1 MIDLLPVSLYIH
13 YPWCIRKCPYCD
25 FNSYQKNKSV
35 CTDESYLNALILDF
49 KQNINLISNRKFN
62 AVYFGGGT
70 PSLFSPKLMEK
81 LMHEISPYCE
91 ENCEI
96 SMEANP
102 GTVSLETLKDYRSLG
117 VNRISLGVQSFDD
130 RELKL
135 LGRIHDSKAAIEA
148 CNNVIKAGFDN
159 FNIDIMH
166 GLPEQTT
173 QKALA
178 DIKIAASL
186 GCNHLSWYELTL
198 EEDTYFGSHPP
209 KLPNEDNLADIEEQ
223 GFVLLKELG
232 FNRYEV
238 SGYTKDRRC
247 QNNLNYWFFYDYFG
261 IGAGA
266 HSKIQIGDKTCRRGN
281 PQKPSSYIEEVK
293 NKKNNFFEVK
303 KSDLPFEF
311 MLNRLRVFDE
321 TKYDEF
327 ENTTRLNFS
336 TVKDKLEKAKGEG
349 LLRFSDTGYAL
360 TDKGRWML
368 NDILELFL
376 QITHYSKV

>member
-25 FNSYQKNKSV
+25 FNSYPKNKSV
-35 CTDESYLNALILDF
+35 CTDESYLNALIIDF

-81 LMHEISPYCE
+81 LMNEISPYCE

-102 GTVSLETLKDYRSLG
+102 GTVSLESLKDYRSLG

-178 DIKIAASL
+178 DIKIATSL

-266 HSKIQIGDKTCRRGN
+266 HSKIKIGDKTCRRGN
-281 PQKPSSYIEEVK
+281 PQDPSSYIEEVK

-321 TKYDEF
+321 IKYDEF

-336 TVKDKLEKAKGEG
+336 TVKDKLEKAKDDG
-349 LLRFSDTGYAL
+349 LLQFSDTGYAL

-376 QITHYSKV
+376 

>member
-25 FNSYQKNKSV
+25 FNSYPKNKSV

-209 KLPNEDNLADIEEQ
+209 KLPNEDNLADIEDQ

-266 HSKIQIGDKTCRRGN
+266 HSKIKIGDKTCRRGN

-376 QITHYSKV
+376 

>member
-25 FNSYQKNKSV
+25 FNSYPKNKSV

-336 TVKDKLEKAKGEG
+336 TVKDKLERAKGEC

-376 QITHYSKV
+376 

>member
-25 FNSYQKNKSV
+25 FNSYPKNKSV

-198 EEDTYFGSHPP
+198 EEDTYFGSNPP

-266 HSKIQIGDKTCRRGN
+266 HSKIKIGDKTCRRGN
-281 PQKPSSYIEEVK
+281 PQDPSSYIEEVK

-376 QITHYSKV
+376 

>member
-25 FNSYQKNKSV
+25 FNSYPKNKSV

-178 DIKIAASL
+178 DIKIATSL

-266 HSKIQIGDKTCRRGN
+266 HSKIKIGDKTCRRGN
-281 PQKPSSYIEEVK
+281 PQDPSSYIEEVK

-376 QITHYSKV
+376 

>member
-25 FNSYQKNKSV
+25 FNSYPKNKSV

-327 ENTTRLNFS
+327 ENTTRLNFL

-376 QITHYSKV
+376 

>member
-25 FNSYQKNKSV
+25 FNSYPKNKSV

-81 LMHEISPYCE
+81 LMHEISHYCE

-327 ENTTRLNFS
+327 ETTTRLNFS

-376 QITHYSKV
+376 

>member
-1 MIDLLPVSLYIH
+1 MIDSLPVSLYIH

-25 FNSYQKNKSV
+25 FNSYPKNKSV
-35 CTDESYLNALILDF
+35 CTDESYLNALIIDF

-96 SMEANP
+96 SMEAYP
-102 GTVSLETLKDYRSLG
+102 GTVSLESLKDYRSLG

-178 DIKIAASL
+178 DIKIATSL

-266 HSKIQIGDKTCRRGN
+266 HSKIKIGDKTCRRGN
-281 PQKPSSYIEEVK
+281 PQDPSSYIEEVK

-336 TVKDKLEKAKGEG
+336 TVKDKLEKAKDDG
-349 LLRFSDTGYAL
+349 LLQFSDTGYAL

-376 QITHYSKV
+376 

>member
-25 FNSYQKNKSV
+25 FNSYPKNKSV

-209 KLPNEDNLADIEEQ
+209 KLPNEDNLADIEDQ

-336 TVKDKLEKAKGEG
+336 TVKDKLEKAKGDG

-376 QITHYSKV
+376 

>member
-25 FNSYQKNKSV
+25 FNSYPKNKSV
-35 CTDESYLNALILDF
+35 CTDESYLNALIIDF

-102 GTVSLETLKDYRSLG
+102 STVSLESLKDYRSLG

-178 DIKIAASL
+178 DIKIATSL

-198 EEDTYFGSHPP
+198 EENTYFGSHPP

-266 HSKIQIGDKTCRRGN
+266 HSKIKIGDKTCRRGN
-281 PQKPSSYIEEVK
+281 PQDPSSYIEEVK

-336 TVKDKLEKAKGEG
+336 TVKDKLEKAKDDG
-349 LLRFSDTGYAL
+349 LLQFSDTGYAL

-376 QITHYSKV
+376 

>member
-25 FNSYQKNKSV
+25 FNSYPKNKSV
-35 CTDESYLNALILDF
+35 CTDESHLNALILDF

-70 PSLFSPKLMEK
+70 PSLFSPKLVEK

-209 KLPNEDNLADIEEQ
+209 KLPNEDNLADIEDQ

-376 QITHYSKV
+376 

>member
-25 FNSYQKNKSV
+25 FNSYPKNKSV

-102 GTVSLETLKDYRSLG
+102 GSVSLETLKDYRSLG

-376 QITHYSKV
+376 

>member
-25 FNSYQKNKSV
+25 FNSYPKNKSV

-209 KLPNEDNLADIEEQ
+209 KLPNEDNLADIEDQ

-360 TDKGRWML
+360 TDKGRWMV

-376 QITHYSKV
+376 

>member
-25 FNSYQKNKSV
+25 FNSYPKNKSV
-35 CTDESYLNALILDF
+35 CTDESYLNALIIDF

-102 GTVSLETLKDYRSLG
+102 GTVSLESLIDYRSLG

-266 HSKIQIGDKTCRRGN
+266 HSKIKIGDKTCRRGN
-281 PQKPSSYIEEVK
+281 PQDPSSYIEEVK

-336 TVKDKLEKAKGEG
+336 TVKDKLEKAKDDG
-349 LLRFSDTGYAL
+349 LLQFSDTGYAL

-376 QITHYSKV
+376 

>member
-25 FNSYQKNKSV
+25 FNSYPKNKSV

-173 QKALA
+173 QKA
-178 DIKIAASL
+178 SQ
-186 GCNHLSWYELTL
+186 T
-198 EEDTYFGSHPP
+198 F
-209 KLPNEDNLADIEEQ
+209 
-223 GFVLLKELG
+223 
-232 FNRYEV
+232 
-238 SGYTKDRRC
+238 
-247 QNNLNYWFFYDYFG
+247 
-261 IGAGA
+261 
-266 HSKIQIGDKTCRRGN
+266 
-281 PQKPSSYIEEVK
+281 
-293 NKKNNFFEVK
+293 
-303 KSDLPFEF
+303 
-311 MLNRLRVFDE
+311 
-321 TKYDEF
+321 
-327 ENTTRLNFS
+327 
-336 TVKDKLEKAKGEG
+336 
-349 LLRFSDTGYAL
+349 
-360 TDKGRWML
+360 
-368 NDILELFL
+368 
-376 QITHYSKV
+376 

>member
-25 FNSYQKNKSV
+25 FNSYPKNKSV

-102 GTVSLETLKDYRSLG
+102 GTVSLETLKDYRILG

-376 QITHYSKV
+376 

>member
-25 FNSYQKNKSV
+25 FNSYPKNKSV

-130 RELKL
+130 RELNL

-327 ENTTRLNFS
+327 ETTTRLNFS

-376 QITHYSKV
+376 

>member
-25 FNSYQKNKSV
+25 FNSYPKNKSV

-173 QKALA
+173 QRALA

-198 EEDTYFGSHPP
+198 EEDTYFGSNPP

-336 TVKDKLEKAKGEG
+336 TVKDKLEKAKDDG
-349 LLRFSDTGYAL
+349 LLQFSDTGYAL

-376 QITHYSKV
+376 

>member
-25 FNSYQKNKSV
+25 FNSYPKNKSV

-135 LGRIHDSKAAIEA
+135 LGRIHDSKGAIEA

-198 EEDTYFGSHPP
+198 EEDTYFGSNPP

-327 ENTTRLNFS
+327 ETTTRLNFS

-376 QITHYSKV
+376 

>member
-25 FNSYQKNKSV
+25 FNSYPKNKSV

-327 ENTTRLNFS
+327 ETTTRLNFS

>member
-25 FNSYQKNKSV
+25 FNSYPKNKSV

>member
-25 FNSYQKNKSV
+25 FNSYPKNKSV
-35 CTDESYLNALILDF
+35 CTDESYLNALIIDF

-102 GTVSLETLKDYRSLG
+102 GTVSLESLKDYRSLG

-178 DIKIAASL
+178 DIKIATSL

-198 EEDTYFGSHPP
+198 EEDTYFGSHPQ

-266 HSKIQIGDKTCRRGN
+266 HSKIKIGDKTCRRGN
-281 PQKPSSYIEEVK
+281 PQDPSSYIEEVK

-336 TVKDKLEKAKGEG
+336 TVKDKLEKAKDDG
-349 LLRFSDTGYAL
+349 LLQFSDTGYAL

-376 QITHYSKV
+376 

>member
-25 FNSYQKNKSV
+25 FNSYPKNKSV

-209 KLPNEDNLADIEEQ
+209 KLPNEDNLADIEDQ

-281 PQKPSSYIEEVK
+281 PQKPRSYIEEVK

-376 QITHYSKV
+376 

>member
-25 FNSYQKNKSV
+25 FNSYPKNKSV

-148 CNNVIKAGFDN
+148 SNNVIKAGFDN

-376 QITHYSKV
+376 

>member
-25 FNSYQKNKSV
+25 FNSYPKNKSV
-35 CTDESYLNALILDF
+35 CTDESYLNALIIDF

-102 GTVSLETLKDYRSLG
+102 GTVSLESLKDYRSLG

-209 KLPNEDNLADIEEQ
+209 KLPNEDNLADIEDQ

-376 QITHYSKV
+376 

>member
-25 FNSYQKNKSV
+25 FNSYPKNKSV

-91 ENCEI
+91 DNCEI

-209 KLPNEDNLADIEEQ
+209 KLPNEDNLADIEDQ

-376 QITHYSKV
+376 

>member
-25 FNSYQKNKSV
+25 FNSYPKNKSV
-35 CTDESYLNALILDF
+35 CTDESYLNALIIDF

-198 EEDTYFGSHPP
+198 EEDTYFGSNPP

-266 HSKIQIGDKTCRRGN
+266 HSKIKIGDKTCRRGN
-281 PQKPSSYIEEVK
+281 PQDPSSYIEEVK

-336 TVKDKLEKAKGEG
+336 TVKDKLEKAKDDG
-349 LLRFSDTGYAL
+349 LLQFSDTGYAL

-376 QITHYSKV
+376 

>member
-25 FNSYQKNKSV
+25 FNSYPKNKSV
-35 CTDESYLNALILDF
+35 CTDESYLNALIIDF

-102 GTVSLETLKDYRSLG
+102 GTVSLESLKDYRSLG

-198 EEDTYFGSHPP
+198 EEDTYFGSNPP

-266 HSKIQIGDKTCRRGN
+266 HSKIKIGDKTCRRGN
-281 PQKPSSYIEEVK
+281 PQDPSSYIEEVK

-336 TVKDKLEKAKGEG
+336 TVKDKLEKAKDDG
-349 LLRFSDTGYAL
+349 LLQFSDTGYAL

-376 QITHYSKV
+376 

>member
-25 FNSYQKNKSV
+25 FNSYPKNKSV

-198 EEDTYFGSHPP
+198 EEDTYFGSNPP

-327 ENTTRLNFS
+327 ETTTRLNFS
-336 TVKDKLEKAKGEG
+336 TVKDKLEKAKGDG

-376 QITHYSKV
+376 

>member
-25 FNSYQKNKSV
+25 FNSYPKNKSV

-117 VNRISLGVQSFDD
+117 LNRISLGVQSFDD

-376 QITHYSKV
+376 

>member
-25 FNSYQKNKSV
+25 FNSYPKNKSV

-281 PQKPSSYIEEVK
+281 PQKPSSYIEKVK

-376 QITHYSKV
+376 

>member
-25 FNSYQKNKSV
+25 FNSYPKNKSV

-293 NKKNNFFEVK
+293 SKKNNCYEVK

-327 ENTTRLNFS
+327 ETTTRLNFS

-376 QITHYSKV
+376 

>member
-25 FNSYQKNKSV
+25 FNSYPKNKSV

-281 PQKPSSYIEEVK
+281 PQKPSSYNEEVK

-327 ENTTRLNFS
+327 ETTTRLNFS

-376 QITHYSKV
+376 

>member
-25 FNSYQKNKSV
+25 FNSYPKNKSV

-135 LGRIHDSKAAIEA
+135 IGRIHDSKAAIEA

-327 ENTTRLNFS
+327 ETTTRLNFS

-376 QITHYSKV
+376 

>member
-25 FNSYQKNKSV
+25 FNSYPKNKSV

-281 PQKPSSYIEEVK
+281 PKKPSSYIEEVK

-327 ENTTRLNFS
+327 ETTTRLNFS

-376 QITHYSKV
+376 

>member
-25 FNSYQKNKSV
+25 FNSYPKNKSV
-35 CTDESYLNALILDF
+35 CTDESYLNALIIDF

-102 GTVSLETLKDYRSLG
+102 GTVSLESLKDYRSLG

-178 DIKIAASL
+178 DIKIATSL

-266 HSKIQIGDKTCRRGN
+266 HSKIKIGDKTCRRGN
-281 PQKPSSYIEEVK
+281 PQDPSSYIEEVK

-376 QITHYSKV
+376 

>member
-25 FNSYQKNKSV
+25 FNSYPKNKSV

-70 PSLFSPKLMEK
+70 PSIFSPKLMEK

-376 QITHYSKV
+376 